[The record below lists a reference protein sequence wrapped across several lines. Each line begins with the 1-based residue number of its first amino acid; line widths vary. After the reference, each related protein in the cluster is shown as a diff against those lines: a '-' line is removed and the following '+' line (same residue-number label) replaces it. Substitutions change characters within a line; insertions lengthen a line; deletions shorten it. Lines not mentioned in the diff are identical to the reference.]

1 MGRRNRLRVERIRAG
16 TEQPLFPSSEARREE
31 KKVEAEKT
39 RQLRKVMRRH
49 PAMSPL
55 ALAMSPLALAVQI
68 EKEEAHETIR
78 SSENT
83 EQNNQGE

>member
-39 RQLRKVMRRH
+39 RQLKQTMRLK
-49 PAMSPL
+49 AK
-55 ALAMSPLALAVQI
+55 
-68 EKEEAHETIR
+68 KEEAHETIR

>member
-55 ALAMSPLALAVQI
+55 ALAVQI